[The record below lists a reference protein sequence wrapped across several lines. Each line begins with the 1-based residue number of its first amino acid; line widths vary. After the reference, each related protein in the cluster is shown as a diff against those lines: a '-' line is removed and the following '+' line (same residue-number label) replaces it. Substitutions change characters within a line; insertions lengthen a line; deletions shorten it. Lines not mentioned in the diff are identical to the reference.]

1 MLRWEQAG
9 TEQLTV
15 LGRHLAA
22 LPLPPRIGK
31 MLLYGVLF
39 GCLDPVLTVTCAM
52 AYRYAPG
59 YLSRTCFFNRLVDWQ
74 KAVSSLIDG
83 ANLGPRAVA
92 ISGA

>member
-1 MLRWEQAG
+1 MFMLIPSCTSALQNKRVTDMQYPCKQAG

-52 AYRYAPG
+52 AYR
-59 YLSRTCFFNRLVDWQ
+59 
-74 KAVSSLIDG
+74 
-83 ANLGPRAVA
+83 
-92 ISGA
+92 